1 MRRIRG
7 LLLGRLPNDHLG
19 INTRRS
25 ARPWSILLQAGDAEL
40 QETLSPS
47 RHRLSAD
54 LKCHGDFNILLA
66 LRGQQHNFCP
76 LHKSLG
82 DASPAR
88 IRIQFYPLFFSQ

>member
-1 MRRIRG
+1 MRGIRG
-7 LLLGRLPNDHLG
+7 LLLCRLPNDHLG

-25 ARPWSILLQAGDAEL
+25 TRPWSILLQAGDAEL

-66 LRGQQHNFCP
+66 LCGQQHDFRP
-76 LHKSLG
+76 LHQLFG

-88 IRIQFYPLFFSQ
+88 IGIQLYPLFFSQ